1 MPRKPDKPRPVQ
13 PLTEAVRAEILS
25 SVCDPD
31 AWRAVIAKAV
41 EGAQAGNVADRAF
54 LVEQGRLL
62 APALQRLAAGPQGPA
77 RPGEIDVEF
86 LAEAVDA
93 ARRREPIAPSAPQQ
107 RPRRRPK
114 R

>member
-13 PLTEAVRAEILS
+13 SLTEAVRAEILS
-25 SVCDPD
+25 AACGRD

-54 LVEQGRLL
+54 LVEQFRLL
-62 APALQRLAAGPQGPA
+62 APALQRLAAGPQGPGQFDFDPDTMDEVGRMLA
-77 RPGEIDVEF
+77 RE
-86 LAEAVDA
+86 
-93 ARRREPIAPSAPQQ
+93 SADPPPPQQQ